1 MIKKIEQLKNKR
13 RGRPKTE
20 EEIKEYMHVSI
31 QPSLKE
37 KFFDYCKEK
46 TYSPAARI
54 RFLMEKDLRGE
65 I

>member
-1 MIKKIEQLKNKR
+1 MEKEKTKKK
-13 RGRPKTE
+13 GRPKLQ

-37 KFFDYCKEK
+37 KFFEYCKEK

>member
-1 MIKKIEQLKNKR
+1 MNNKKNVLK
-13 RGRPKTE
+13 RGRPKSK

-37 KFFDYCKEK
+37 KFFNYCQEK

-54 RFLMEKDLRGE
+54 RFLIQKDLNGE